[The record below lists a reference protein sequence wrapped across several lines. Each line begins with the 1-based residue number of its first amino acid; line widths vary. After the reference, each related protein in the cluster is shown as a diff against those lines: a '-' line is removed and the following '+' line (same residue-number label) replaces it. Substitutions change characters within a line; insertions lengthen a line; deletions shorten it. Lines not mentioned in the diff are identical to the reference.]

1 MFLFSI
7 MDRPI
12 VGKVMRR
19 WRARR
24 SFYTERSMARRA
36 GFLILLLL
44 ACFTWPND
52 SYAYTLFRN
61 YYGLSLS
68 ATINGVALVD
78 NPDIEVTHDIG
89 YYGDVQEWVNLDG
102 SANWG
107 SSVTVT
113 VDVSAAADSGVY
125 GYLSISGCDGE
136 PLYAWISELSIT
148 IGKRGS
154 TYGSISKQYSESDK
168 VTSTSLSLTVNVDL
182 PVPPTSHFQSELL
195 IWITAKKYQ
204 QSSEKPG
211 SCGVETSIFP
221 TLDLLSPPATSSPEN
236 YGNPKENPFTM
247 YDGGVCGKGPAACS
261 CSDPGLPGYWVN
273 TATLNLVVQ
282 DTEFATSG
290 LGSDVAFTRT
300 WNSASSESGM
310 FGKGWSFAYESRM
323 RSSGDENG
331 TVFYSK
337 GSGQW
342 ETYIPSSQV
351 TNPDSSIT
359 VTYQPIS
366 KGRFDKLEGIFTGI
380 VSQSYYLIEEKRSR
394 LKYRYD
400 HAGTDAEGN
409 QVYRLTSIADRNG
422 NTVVLAYNGDA
433 SWPV

>member
-1 MFLFSI
+1 
-7 MDRPI
+7 
-12 VGKVMRR
+12 
-19 WRARR
+19 
-24 SFYTERSMARRA
+24 
-36 GFLILLLL
+36 
-44 ACFTWPND
+44 
-52 SYAYTLFRN
+52 
-61 YYGLSLS
+61 
-68 ATINGVALVD
+68 
-78 NPDIEVTHDIG
+78 
-89 YYGDVQEWVNLDG
+89 
-102 SANWG
+102 
-107 SSVTVT
+107 
-113 VDVSAAADSGVY
+113 
-125 GYLSISGCDGE
+125 
-136 PLYAWISELSIT
+136 
-148 IGKRGS
+148 
-154 TYGSISKQYSESDK
+154 
-168 VTSTSLSLTVNVDL
+168 
-182 PVPPTSHFQSELL
+182 
-195 IWITAKKYQ
+195 
-204 QSSEKPG
+204 
-211 SCGVETSIFP
+211 
-221 TLDLLSPPATSSPEN
+221 
-236 YGNPKENPFTM
+236 M